1 MPNSNSMLTQTP
13 RISMWVRFEV
23 TPGQRVLAYAVG
35 RGGERTTAQVVSQR
49 HSEAGTKQR
58 TRNRCRRR
66 RQRSL
71 LVAYHGSYNQPS
83 ETKKRGILLEWPR
96 TEYNNREL
104 L

>member
-1 MPNSNSMLTQTP
+1 
-13 RISMWVRFEV
+13 MWMRFEV
-23 TPGQRVLAYAVG
+23 TPGQKVLAYAVG
-35 RGGERTTAQVVSQR
+35 RGGERTTAQVVSRR

-71 LVAYHGSYNQPS
+71 LGACRGSYNQPS
-83 ETKKRGILLEWPR
+83 ETEKLGILLEWPH
-96 TEYNNREL
+96 TEYNDMGL